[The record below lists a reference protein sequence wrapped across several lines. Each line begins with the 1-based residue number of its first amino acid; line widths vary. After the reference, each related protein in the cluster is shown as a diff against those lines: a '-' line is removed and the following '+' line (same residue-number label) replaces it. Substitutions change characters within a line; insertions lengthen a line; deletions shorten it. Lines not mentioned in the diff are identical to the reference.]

1 MSLIPLDPVTLVTK
15 LPLLMLLVL
24 VNLYILFKIPAI
36 TGSIFSGHTGG
47 HDGGLGLVALAA
59 RFI

>member
-24 VNLYILFKIPAI
+24 VNIYILFKIPAI
-36 TGSIFSGHTGG
+36 TASIFSGT
-47 HDGGLGLVALAA
+47 LAA
-59 RFI
+59 TAEAWV